1 MPEKVILDCDNT
13 MGLPLHEVDDGLAL
27 LYLLGKPDIDL
38 LGVTTTF
45 GNGPLKQ
52 VLHQTVKLMADLRIE
67 LDVYEG
73 EDRKNK
79 GKETPAARYLVG
91 QAQKWGKDLTIIAT
105 GPLGNLATA
114 SRLDPA
120 FFTRIKQIICMG
132 GKVHQLKIGWR
143 DLFELNFSANPQA
156 AYTVLTAP
164 CAVTVMSSH
173 ICTQASIDR
182 HLIDQLTFW
191 PPNFRRML
199 KRWLLAFGAYCGT
212 KVFYLWDLLPV
223 VFLTNP
229 ELFEVASVHLASVVD
244 DLQKGRLVTTK
255 NPQYPRVNFP
265 INIVDKEG
273 FYKVLIAGWENS
285 AKAYPFKG
293 Y

>member
-1 MPEKVILDCDNT
+1 MMAEKVIMDCDNT
-13 MGLPLHEVDDGLAL
+13 MGLPWHEVDDGLAL
-27 LYLLGKPDIDL
+27 LYLLGQPGIDL
-38 LGVTTTF
+38 LGITTTF
-45 GNGPLKQ
+45 GNGSLKQ
-52 VLHQTVKLMADLRIE
+52 VLNQTANLVADLGME

-73 EDRKNK
+73 EERKSK
-79 GKETPAARYLVG
+79 GEDTPAARFLVE
-91 QAQKWGKDLTIIAT
+91 QAQKWGKELTIIAT

-114 SRLDPA
+114 SRSDPT
-120 FFTRIKQIICMG
+120 FFTRIKQVICMG
-132 GKVHQLKIGWR
+132 GKAGRLQIGWR

-164 CAVTVMSSH
+164 CEVTIMSGH
-173 ICTQASIDR
+173 ICMQGSLDR
-182 HLIDQLTFW
+182 HAINQFTFW
-191 PPNFRRML
+191 PASFRRML

-212 KVFYLWDLLPV
+212 NVLYLWDLLPAV
-223 VFLTNP
+223 YMTNP

-285 AKAYPFKG
+285 AKTYPIRG
-293 Y
+293 